1 MKTRAAIYAGSFDPL
16 TKGHLW
22 IIQRTVRLFDRLT
35 VAIGENPEKKYFLST
50 EERLK
55 DTEKALAGLPK
66 HNCTVNVEIIKNQ
79 FLAEYAQEH
88 QVDCL
93 VRGLRSEADFSY
105 EYAMSMVNRE
115 ISPDLESIYLL
126 PPPRLAQI
134 SSSLVKSMIGP
145 KGWQDVVKN
154 YVEPHTLETLKLKAQ
169 KL

>member
-1 MKTRAAIYAGSFDPL
+1 MKSRAAIYAGSFDPL
-16 TKGHLW
+16 TKGHIW

-50 EERLK
+50 EERRK
-55 DTEKALAGLPK
+55 DLEKALEDVPK
-66 HNCTVNVEIIKNQ
+66 HNCVVDVQIIKNQ
-79 FLAEYAQEH
+79 FLAEYAREH
-88 QVDCL
+88 KADCL

-134 SSSLVKSMIGP
+134 SSSLVKSMVGP
-145 KGWQDVVKN
+145 KGWQDIVKN
-154 YVEPHTLETLKLKAQ
+154 YVQPHTLKA
-169 KL
+169 LNRNA